1 MFPPIQIVLLIMQ
14 KGLIRGL
21 RKNYVVN
28 TQPIT
33 KRLLLLPIFLI
44 ITLMHS
50 ILKIMINDDIS
61 QIARIKKNWEL
72 HLRSN
77 ESRIIYIVGI
87 GS

>member
-1 MFPPIQIVLLIMQ
+1 MQ